1 MGRGGRLSY
10 VQTSSDF
17 YPHLSATLW
26 QPHFPAL
33 QKASNEA
40 KGLPLRGAWS
50 SHTTTQWPQCI
61 LLLKDSLQLWA
72 GTLVPSKGEP
82 GGQVSE
88 LPGALLFATLLAHV
102 N

>member
-1 MGRGGRLSY
+1 MCRPVADL
-10 VQTSSDF
+10 DH
-17 YPHLSATLW
+17 HLSAIPW

-50 SHTTTQWPQCI
+50 SHTTQRSQCI
-61 LLLKDSLQLWA
+61 LLLKDPLQPLA

-88 LPGALLFATLLAHV
+88 LPGALCLPPFLAHV